1 MKKLSNMKGKVHPSP
16 VPTLSFLPPTILIL
30 AAALSPEDKEVLAYL
45 ILFCGSTG
53 TNNNNNNNTTANSYK
68 TTHKSTRSGG
78 GGGGGGDGEH
88 APLFNCNCFRC
99 YKSFWARWD
108 MSPKRQLI
116 HEIIEAYEEGLFR
129 ENNKRS
135 LKKKK
140 KKRGNKRVCDDDQF
154 KDGESG
160 SPDLTSS
167 DTGAAAAEDLGKGD
181 HGGKDDDEVEEEKG
195 SVAKV
200 VSFLGERIW
209 NFWGKNQLD

>member
-1 MKKLSNMKGKVHPSP
+1 MKGKVHPSP
-16 VPTLSFLPPTILIL
+16 VPTLSFLPATILTL

-45 ILFCGSTG
+45 ISFCGSTS
-53 TNNNNNNNTTANSYK
+53 TNNNNNNNNTTADSYK
-68 TTHKSTRSGG
+68 TTHKRTR

-88 APLFNCNCFRC
+88 APLFDCNCFRC

-108 MSPKRQLI
+108 MSPNRQLI

-154 KDGESG
+154 NNGESG
-160 SPDLTSS
+160 SPELMIS
-167 DTGAAAAEDLGKGD
+167 GGGVPAAEDLGGE
-181 HGGKDDDEVEEEKG
+181 GGRGGEDDDEVEEEKG

-200 VSFLGERIW
+200 VNFLGERIW
-209 NFWGKNQLD
+209 NFWGRN

>member
-45 ILFCGSTG
+45 ILFCGSTS
-53 TNNNNNNNTTANSYK
+53 TNNNNNNTTANSYK
-68 TTHKSTRSGG
+68 TTHKSTR

-129 ENNKRS
+129 ETNKRS
-135 LKKKK
+135 LKKK

-160 SPDLTSS
+160 LPELTSS
-167 DTGAAAAEDLGKGD
+167 DAGAAAAKDLGEGD
-181 HGGKDDDEVEEEKG
+181 HGGEDDDEVEEEKG

-200 VSFLGERIW
+200 VNFLGERIW

>member
-1 MKKLSNMKGKVHPSP
+1 MKGKVHPSP

-45 ILFCGSTG
+45 ILFCGSTS
-53 TNNNNNNNTTANSYK
+53 TNNNNNNTTANSYK
-68 TTHKSTRSGG
+68 TTHKSTR
-78 GGGGGGDGEH
+78 GGGGDGEH

-140 KKRGNKRVCDDDQF
+140 KRGNNRVCYDDQF
-154 KDGESG
+154 KDAESG
-160 SPDLTSS
+160 SPELTSS
-167 DTGAAAAEDLGKGD
+167 DAGAAAAEDLGEGD
-181 HGGKDDDEVEEEKG
+181 HGGEDDDEVEEEKG

-200 VSFLGERIW
+200 VNFLGERIW